1 MMKFLTLLPIILLA
15 SLASAQ
21 TTIVKFDHLEKLLAD
36 RTRDKIQIVN
46 FWATWCAPCVKEL
59 PIFEQYQQANA
70 GNAHVIL
77 ISLDYADK
85 VDKVNAFVKKKNL
98 KCEVLLLDETDG
110 NSWIDKVEPSWGG
123 AIPATIII
131 NPKTGRRKFVEKE
144 LKEGDLE
151 LLVNELL

>member
-1 MMKFLTLLPIILLA
+1 MKFLTLLPIILLA